1 MNKSSNAH
9 NLSSTK
15 PIRRVP
21 CRAAILLAITVAF
34 ASVRAANHPLD
45 PLDATEIVTAAQI
58 LLDGG
63 AATPGAAFQSVELR
77 EPSKETVLGFHPGD
91 PLNRSATV
99 DFRQN
104 KQSYRSIVNLSE
116 GTFSPPVTIPKS
128 QGQLGLTISEL
139 LDFSFLTENADYK
152 AALARRG
159 IDTPEELAK
168 VFVTPLTPGS
178 FGLPEEQRRIVKA
191 QMYFIEGAGINLYA
205 RPIEG
210 VQAIVDLDEQQVI
223 QVLDSGVVPLPSDN
237 HNFDEATVAAR
248 YGLQPPMH
256 PIRITQP
263 DGLNFSLH
271 GNFVQWR
278 KWRFHLR
285 FERRSGIIISLA
297 QFNDRSVLYQGT
309 LAEVFVPY
317 QDPDQNW
324 FYRTYM
330 DEGEFGLGAL
340 SSPLTRGLDV
350 PENSALLNATV
361 SAAIPD
367 PEVPVVPLEL
377 PNVVGVFER
386 VTGNPAWRHF
396 EQFASG
402 GPLYEGRAD
411 VELVV
416 RMIAQVG
423 NYDYM
428 IDWVFT
434 QAGAIRVD
442 VALTGIDAAKDV
454 PSSTLAD
461 VTAPADTAQHGT
473 LVAPQL
479 SAIYHSHHFNFRL
492 DTDIDGRQN
501 SFALGELKVVKTP
514 GSPRKSVWVADE
526 KVLQREKQAQID
538 EGEIWRVF
546 NPDKRNAQ
554 GYPVSYVLENHA
566 RGEPLLD
573 EADYKRAGFIA
584 HDLWVTAYNAKERYA
599 AGDTPNQNPGEPG
612 LPQYVKNDEAI
623 EKSDIV
629 LWHTLTFHHVPVA
642 EDYPVLSLEKLSFEL
657 KPANFFNRN
666 PALDLTRAPF
676 EIF

>member
-1 MNKSSNAH
+1 MNKSDHARTFTRPKSYRL
-9 NLSSTK
+9 LSYR
-15 PIRRVP
+15 P
-21 CRAAILLAITVAF
+21 AILLAIAM
-34 ASVRAANHPLD
+34 ALSSVRAATHPLD
-45 PLDATEIVTAAQI
+45 PLDAEEIVTAAQI

-77 EPSKETVLGFHPGD
+77 EPAKETVLGFHPGD
-91 PLNRSATV
+91 PLDRSATV
-99 DFRQN
+99 HFRQN
-104 KQSYRSIVNLSE
+104 KQSYRSIVNLSD
-116 GTFSPPVTIPKS
+116 GTFSSPVKIPKS

-139 LDFSFLTENADYK
+139 LDFSFLAENADYK

-159 IDTPEELAK
+159 IVTPEELAK

-178 FGLPEEQRRIVKA
+178 FGLPEEKRRIVKA
-191 QMYFIEGAGINLYA
+191 QMYFLEGAGINLYA

-223 QVLDSGVVPLPSDN
+223 QVLDSGVVPVPTDN

-248 YGLQPPMH
+248 YGLQPPMR

-263 DGLNFSLH
+263 EGLNFSLN
-271 GNFVQWR
+271 GSFVEWR

-285 FERRSGIIISLA
+285 FERRSGTIISLA
-297 QFNDRSVLYQGT
+297 QFDGRSVLYQGT

-340 SSPLTRGLDV
+340 SSPLARGLDL
-350 PENSALLNATV
+350 PENAVLLNATV

-367 PEVPVVPLEL
+367 PDFPVIPLEL
-377 PNVVGVFER
+377 LNVVGVFER
-386 VTGNPAWRHF
+386 LTGNPAWRHF
-396 EQFASG
+396 EQFASD

-428 IDWVFT
+428 IDWIFT

-442 VALTGIDAAKDV
+442 VALTGIDAAKGV
-454 PSSTLAD
+454 RSSTLSD
-461 VTAPADTAQHGT
+461 PTASADTAHGT

-492 DTDIDGRQN
+492 DTDIDGRRN
-501 SFALGELKVVKTP
+501 SFALGELKVVKAQ
-514 GSPRKSVWVADE
+514 GSPRKSIWVAEE
-526 KVLQREKQAQID
+526 KVLQKEKQAQLD
-538 EGEIWRVF
+538 DGEIWRVF
-546 NPDKRNAQ
+546 NPAKKNAR

-566 RGEPLLD
+566 HGEPLLD
-573 EADYKRAGFIA
+573 PQDYQRAGFIA
-584 HDLWVTAYNAKERYA
+584 HDLWVTAYNPEERYA
-599 AGDTPNQNPGEPG
+599 AGDTPNQNPDEPG
-612 LPQYVKNDEAI
+612 LPQYVKNNEGI
-623 EKSDIV
+623 ENADIV
-629 LWHTLTFHHVPVA
+629 LWHTLSFHHVPVA
-642 EDYPVLSLEKLSFEL
+642 EDYPVLPREKVSFEL
-657 KPANFFNRN
+657 KPANFFDRN
-666 PALDLTRAPF
+666 PALDLRRAPF
-676 EIF
+676 EIP